1 MKSSSGNVGVSAYGN
16 TEIEGLR
23 GERAT
28 LPHTQNCADGQ
39 VAERNGLPNR
49 NPIKCG
55 LPAGQNHY
63 HKKDGGKTMNSI
75 LKQLYDGDIS
85 PAEQFRPC
93 LEEYAAKWDKIRKA
107 ESVFTE
113 KLTKQQEQEYDKL
126 MDAHSRLMPLE
137 MSQVYADGFKMGARI
152 MCEVFSKEEESVPD
166 LQGCNGGEAGGK

>member
-16 TEIEGLR
+16 IEIEGLR
-23 GERAT
+23 EERAT
-28 LPHTQNCADGQ
+28 LPRTQDCAGRQ
-39 VAERNGLPNR
+39 VAGRNRLPNR

-63 HKKDGGKTMNSI
+63 HKKGGGKTMNSI
-75 LKQLYDGDIS
+75 LKQLYDGDIA

-137 MSQVYADGFKMGARI
+137 MSQAYVNGFKMGARI
-152 MCEVFSKEEESVPD
+152 MCEVFSKEGENVPD
-166 LQGCNGGEAGGK
+166 LPYCNGGAADGK